1 MNEMRFKIHI
11 FLTALFSGFAG
22 ILPALGCTGRCGS
35 CFQCAGFGGILAVL
49 VAMRAAGR
57 RKQGEK
63 TGLAHQI
70 YAGNIC
76 PPGGDPPEMFN
87 NFN

>member
-49 VAMRAAGR
+49 VAMRAARR

-70 YAGNIC
+70 YAGNIMSAGRRS
-76 PPGGDPPEMFN
+76 PGNVQQF
-87 NFN
+87 

>member
-35 CFQCAGFGGILAVL
+35 CFQCAGFGGILAIL
-49 VAMRAAGR
+49 VALRAAGR

-63 TGLAHQI
+63 PDLRIKYMPATS
-70 YAGNIC
+70 C
-76 PPGGDPPEMFN
+76 PPGGDPREMIN